1 MGIVRRVA
9 RRWRDRKIQ
18 AGDSDGAFEIYQS
31 EDGAVG
37 SIAKMQGGTV
47 CDTKGGA
54 KECFYVLRVPDR
66 EDVEEDETV
75 GLALKLQK
83 KVRNHQSEQSV
94 ETGMMP
100 DFNTYKFFRK

>member
-1 MGIVRRVA
+1 M
-9 RRWRDRKIQ
+9 
-18 AGDSDGAFEIYQS
+18 
-31 EDGAVG
+31 
-37 SIAKMQGGTV
+37 
-47 CDTKGGA
+47 
-54 KECFYVLRVPDR
+54 LRVPDR

-100 DFNTYKFFRK
+100 DFNWREEEQIEFQKALATTVSWKRYLDEGPETQGLDESSRK